1 MNFKRLF
8 MMLALPLVLLS
19 FRALAQEKI
28 VTGRVTD
35 SKDGRPLASV
45 SVLVKDTKIGTQT
58 SNDGT
63 FSLKVP
69 SSATI
74 LVVSSVGY
82 ALQEVSIG
90 TGTINVALVQTTGAA
105 LNEVIVVGYGTA
117 RKKDLTG
124 SVSSVNSKDFQKGSI
139 TTPEQLISGKVSGVV
154 ITSNSGAPGA
164 GSTIRIRGGS
174 SLNASN
180 DPLIVIDGVPL
191 SNNAISGA
199 PNALSLINPNDI
211 ENITVLKD
219 ASATAI
225 YGNRASN
232 GVIIITTKKGL
243 GGGKLNVN
251 FSTVNSI
258 GIKVNEIGVLN
269 GNQVRSIVDS
279 IGTDAQKVLLGTAN
293 TNWQD
298 QIYQSAFT
306 TDNNISISGGI
317 KHLPY
322 RFSYGYLNQDGILKT
337 SNLQRNSIGINLSPT
352 LLSNHLHID
361 ANLKGSITNN
371 RFADEGAIG
380 EATRMDPTQPVHAD
394 NKFGGY
400 FEWLDPNTGNPIT
413 LATRNPLAHL
423 ELRNSKST
431 VKRSIGNIQLD
442 YKFHFLPELRANLN
456 AGYDASEGNGNI
468 LVPDYAALT
477 YNQGGLRSHYSQYQR
492 NEVFD
497 FYFNYAK
504 DIKSISSRIDA
515 TAGYEYQDFYLS
527 TPAFPSLNANGDTLP
542 GIGQPVKT
550 QHTLVSFY
558 GRIIYN
564 FKDRY
569 LLTATIRRDGSS
581 RFNPDNR
588 WGNFPSAAFA
598 WRIKQESFL
607 RNSRFF
613 SEMKLRLGYGVT
625 GQQDIGNDYPYLP
638 RYILSSNVGQ
648 YPFGDQSYFTY
659 RPEAFDVNI
668 KWETTTTYNAGID
681 YGFAN
686 GLVYGSIDVYLRKT
700 KDLLNDI
707 TAAAGSNLSNHVI
720 TNVGS
725 LENKGI
731 EFTVNSTPVKSK
743 NFDWSFGFNLT
754 YNKNKITKLTK
765 VVDTTS
771 PGVQVGSI
779 GGGTGNKIQILTV
792 GYPAYTF
799 YVYKQVYDQ
808 NGRPIEGVYADVN
821 KNPGNLFYRYK
832 APDPKVSL
840 GFTSQFN
847 YKNWN
852 LSFLVRGDFG
862 NYMYN
867 NIKSGNANYLP
878 LFNPLGFIGNAISDV
893 LNTNFQNPQYFS
905 DYYVENASFLRMDN
919 ISLGYNFGKIMHNK
933 VNLRVTGFVQN
944 VFVIT
949 NYTGLDPEIYGGI
962 DNNIYPRPRIYSLG
976 INIDY

>member
-504 DIKSISSRIDA
+504 DIK
-515 TAGYEYQDFYLS
+515 
-527 TPAFPSLNANGDTLP
+527 
-542 GIGQPVKT
+542 
-550 QHTLVSFY
+550 
-558 GRIIYN
+558 
-564 FKDRY
+564 
-569 LLTATIRRDGSS
+569 
-581 RFNPDNR
+581 
-588 WGNFPSAAFA
+588 
-598 WRIKQESFL
+598 
-607 RNSRFF
+607 
-613 SEMKLRLGYGVT
+613 
-625 GQQDIGNDYPYLP
+625 
-638 RYILSSNVGQ
+638 
-648 YPFGDQSYFTY
+648 
-659 RPEAFDVNI
+659 
-668 KWETTTTYNAGID
+668 
-681 YGFAN
+681 
-686 GLVYGSIDVYLRKT
+686 
-700 KDLLNDI
+700 
-707 TAAAGSNLSNHVI
+707 
-720 TNVGS
+720 
-725 LENKGI
+725 
-731 EFTVNSTPVKSK
+731 
-743 NFDWSFGFNLT
+743 
-754 YNKNKITKLTK
+754 
-765 VVDTTS
+765 
-771 PGVQVGSI
+771 
-779 GGGTGNKIQILTV
+779 
-792 GYPAYTF
+792 
-799 YVYKQVYDQ
+799 
-808 NGRPIEGVYADVN
+808 
-821 KNPGNLFYRYK
+821 
-832 APDPKVSL
+832 
-840 GFTSQFN
+840 
-847 YKNWN
+847 
-852 LSFLVRGDFG
+852 
-862 NYMYN
+862 
-867 NIKSGNANYLP
+867 
-878 LFNPLGFIGNAISDV
+878 
-893 LNTNFQNPQYFS
+893 
-905 DYYVENASFLRMDN
+905 
-919 ISLGYNFGKIMHNK
+919 
-933 VNLRVTGFVQN
+933 
-944 VFVIT
+944 
-949 NYTGLDPEIYGGI
+949 
-962 DNNIYPRPRIYSLG
+962 
-976 INIDY
+976 

>member
-1 MNFKRLF
+1 MQKI
-8 MMLALPLVLLS
+8 LS
-19 FRALAQEKI
+19 
-28 VTGRVTD
+28 
-35 SKDGRPLASV
+35 
-45 SVLVKDTKIGTQT
+45 
-58 SNDGT
+58 
-63 FSLKVP
+63 
-69 SSATI
+69 
-74 LVVSSVGY
+74 
-82 ALQEVSIG
+82 
-90 TGTINVALVQTTGAA
+90 
-105 LNEVIVVGYGTA
+105 
-117 RKKDLTG
+117 
-124 SVSSVNSKDFQKGSI
+124 
-139 TTPEQLISGKVSGVV
+139 
-154 ITSNSGAPGA
+154 
-164 GSTIRIRGGS
+164 
-174 SLNASN
+174 
-180 DPLIVIDGVPL
+180 
-191 SNNAISGA
+191 
-199 PNALSLINPNDI
+199 
-211 ENITVLKD
+211 
-219 ASATAI
+219 
-225 YGNRASN
+225 
-232 GVIIITTKKGL
+232 
-243 GGGKLNVN
+243 
-251 FSTVNSI
+251 
-258 GIKVNEIGVLN
+258 
-269 GNQVRSIVDS
+269 
-279 IGTDAQKVLLGTAN
+279 
-293 TNWQD
+293 
-298 QIYQSAFT
+298 
-306 TDNNISISGGI
+306 
-317 KHLPY
+317 
-322 RFSYGYLNQDGILKT
+322 
-337 SNLQRNSIGINLSPT
+337 
-352 LLSNHLHID
+352 
-361 ANLKGSITNN
+361 
-371 RFADEGAIG
+371 
-380 EATRMDPTQPVHAD
+380 
-394 NKFGGY
+394 
-400 FEWLDPNTGNPIT
+400 
-413 LATRNPLAHL
+413 
-423 ELRNSKST
+423 
-431 VKRSIGNIQLD
+431 
-442 YKFHFLPELRANLN
+442 
-456 AGYDASEGNGNI
+456 
-468 LVPDYAALT
+468 
-477 YNQGGLRSHYSQYQR
+477 
-492 NEVFD
+492 
-497 FYFNYAK
+497 
-504 DIKSISSRIDA
+504 
-515 TAGYEYQDFYLS
+515 
-527 TPAFPSLNANGDTLP
+527 
-542 GIGQPVKT
+542 
-550 QHTLVSFY
+550 
-558 GRIIYN
+558 YN

-607 RNSRFF
+607 RNSRFI